1 MKNEKQFLKI
11 KEAADYLGVTPQTL
25 RNWDKAGKL
34 KPVRHPVNNYRC
46 YSIEDLQKY
55 GKCFFKMEIVT
66 GIASTTHLDRQNHK
80 LTKDALED
88 MAVQINQRYIPY
100 LIEHDWNKHIG
111 TILYG
116 ETFQLMD
123 SEYALGVVICLFN
136 SEEDKKVFVTGQE
149 NTIWEKCKP
158 ILNVDKLAQMNHE
171 ATSSGELSST
181 SNQAQNLAD
190 LLETHLNSTQE
201 LPNGEIYNVKKL
213 VCNAG
218 DLSVQVY
225 PKDHWPPHFHVISK
239 QRGMDARF
247 ALDTLDFISMKRGKI
262 SHKDVKKI
270 RHFFETHPNELSK
283 LRQVAVQLENGF
295 NG

>member
-1 MKNEKQFLKI
+1 MSIKKEFLRI

-34 KPVRHPVNNYRC
+34 KPIRHPVNNYRC
-46 YSIEDLQKY
+46 YSIKDLQKHGGY
-55 GKCFFKMEIVT
+55 FFKMEIVT
-66 GIASTTHLDRQNHK
+66 GIASTTHLDRQNEK
-80 LTKDALED
+80 VTKDALED
-88 MAVQINQRYIPY
+88 MAVQINQRYIPF
-100 LIEHDWNKHIG
+100 LIEHDWSKHIG

-123 SEYALGVVICLFN
+123 SEYALGVVIGLFN
-136 SEEDKKVFVTGQE
+136 SEEDKKVFVAGQE

-158 ILNVDKLAQMNHE
+158 ILNVDKLAAINHDE
-171 ATSSGELSST
+171 KSSRVVST
-181 SNQAQNLAD
+181 TLNYEQNLAD
-190 LLETHLNSTQE
+190 LIETHLNSTQE
-201 LPNGEIYNVKKL
+201 LPNGEIYNIKKW
-213 VCNAG
+213 VCNVG

-247 ALDTLDFISMKRGKI
+247 ALDTLDLISIKRGKI
-262 SHKDVKKI
+262 SPKDVKKI
-270 RHFFETHPNELSK
+270 RHFFEIHPNELSK
-283 LRQVAVQLENGF
+283 LRQEAMRLENSH